1 MIPGKMLRICTEID
15 TFVGCHG
22 VESYKQSFRP
32 DMSVEELLL
41 DPVISRGNDH
51 YEKTHGT
58 GVTDHHVAEF
68 IEYWGVEQ
76 YKDWCARDKTYDS
89 IISNGLFASA
99 QQKFLEK
106 KMSMMSMDEVEP
118 GLRRVPPLALNPYR
132 RELRDHKGN
141 PVPEPPTYPKLEDFY
156 DPSYE
161 LYIQDHGII
170 NYMLKINS
178 INTLEHLLNYQEVAR
193 WQRLYI
199 SKLEYDDNLV

>member
-1 MIPGKMLRICTEID
+1 MIPGKMLRICTEVD
-15 TFVGCHG
+15 TFVGGHG
-22 VESYKQSFRP
+22 VDSYKECFRP

-41 DPVISRGNDH
+41 DPVISRSNAH
-51 YEKTHGT
+51 YEKMFGA

-76 YKDWCARDKTYDS
+76 YKNWCARDKTYDS

-106 KMSMMSMDEVEP
+106 KMSMSMDVEP
-118 GLRRVPPLALNPYR
+118 GIRGYKLSLDPYR

-141 PVPEPPTYPKLEDFY
+141 PVPEPPTYPKLVDFY

-178 INTLEHLLNYQEVAR
+178 INTLEHLLNYQEVAI
-193 WQRLYI
+193 WQKMYI
-199 SKLEYDDNLV
+199 SKLEYDNKLV